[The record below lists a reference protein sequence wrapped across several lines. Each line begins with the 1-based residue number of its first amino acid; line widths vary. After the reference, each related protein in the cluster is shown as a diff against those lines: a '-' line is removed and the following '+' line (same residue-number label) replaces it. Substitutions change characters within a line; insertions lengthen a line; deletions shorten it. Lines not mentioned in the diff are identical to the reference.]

1 MANLCHHYWRNVGC
15 RRIVPVWRSFRI
27 EFALKRCL
35 RLPERVLRPG
45 NGERNP
51 VRLRAPTRPQKRP
64 HEVGGMPIVRFA
76 AAGQPRLCVCQF
88 VRQHST
94 QLGTAQLPLR
104 NPYLMDSTGVVASN
118 IGAEISAFADF
129 LNYASNINALGV
141 TLEFVKNA
149 FSTVFCVVDST
160 GLQATGYALVF

>member
-1 MANLCHHYWRNVGC
+1 MNRNPLTDSADHKAQVVSAGHDLAVHRNLFVMANLCHHYWRNVGC

-118 IGAEISAFADF
+118 IGAEISAFA
-129 LNYASNINALGV
+129 V
-141 TLEFVKNA
+141 PV
-149 FSTVFCVVDST
+149 
-160 GLQATGYALVF
+160 